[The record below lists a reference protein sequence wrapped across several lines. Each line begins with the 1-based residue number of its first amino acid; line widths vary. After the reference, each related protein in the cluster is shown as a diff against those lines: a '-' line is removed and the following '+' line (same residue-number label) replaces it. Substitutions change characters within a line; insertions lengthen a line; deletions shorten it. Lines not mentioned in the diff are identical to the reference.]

1 MSIESAYRDLMV
13 DRYPFMG
20 KSQYLFDYFAIL
32 GYDYE
37 YIRTFFV
44 DSIKEKFKDKAS
56 LDYDKVYN
64 LYQFTSPSR
73 PTIQSSV
80 PNMNAEDFDTF
91 EENSIAFQM
100 FPDDPIIYFNPNKT
114 DSDILPSNIISLKA
128 DEATKCHYSYGY
140 IFMRRLKRKG
150 FIFMFPKFFFL
161 YPIILFYDFPKCSYA
176 NSLTFSS

>member
-1 MSIESAYRDLMV
+1 MSSESAYRDLMV

-20 KSQYLFDYFAIL
+20 KSPYLFDYIAIL

-64 LYQFTSPSR
+64 LYQFISPSR

-140 IFMRRLKRKG
+140 IFYEAFKEEGIYIYVPKVFL
-150 FIFMFPKFFFL
+150 FISHYLFL
-161 YPIILFYDFPKCSYA
+161 
-176 NSLTFSS
+176 